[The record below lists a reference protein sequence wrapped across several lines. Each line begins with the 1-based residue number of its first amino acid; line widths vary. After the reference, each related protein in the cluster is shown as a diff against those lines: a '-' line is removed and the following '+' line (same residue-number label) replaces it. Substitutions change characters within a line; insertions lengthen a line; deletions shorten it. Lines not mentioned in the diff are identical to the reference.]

1 MDGSLNSYLQPIGA
15 PCVYKP
21 IPEVT
26 PLDFSKNFTR
36 NSVSQSKIPFL
47 PVGKIGAGT
56 ITVSYNLGSTTSGGA
71 YLQLNGGSALFLV
84 NDGTN
89 NRIAIGSVA

>member
-36 NSVSQSKIPFL
+36 NVVSQSKIPFL
-47 PVGKIGAGT
+47 PVSKIGAGT
-56 ITVSYNLGSTTSGGA
+56 IIVSFSLGSTSGPYLLLDGA
-71 YLQLNGGSALFLV
+71 NNRILV
-84 NDGTN
+84 NDGTT
-89 NRIAIGSVA
+89 NRIVIGSV